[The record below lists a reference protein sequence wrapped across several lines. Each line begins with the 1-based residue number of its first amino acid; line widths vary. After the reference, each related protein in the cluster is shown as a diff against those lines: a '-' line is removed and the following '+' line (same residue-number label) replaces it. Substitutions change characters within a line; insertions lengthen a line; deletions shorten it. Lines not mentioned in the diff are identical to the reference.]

1 MDTFSLGFRED
12 CLAVRLAAITVL
24 SNAGGLQAVFRR
36 LSITSPFES
45 RLTRGIGDSEIGPW
59 QSWGGVIGEACTVE
73 SAGVLHSKPGS
84 PKF

>member
-1 MDTFSLGFRED
+1 MDTFSLRFRED

-24 SNAGGLQAVFRR
+24 SDARGLQAVFRR

-59 QSWGGVIGEACTVE
+59 QSWGGALLARLAP
-73 SAGVLHSKPGS
+73 SS
-84 PKF
+84 PRGYST